1 MENVKTDASRDDEL
15 IFYVNGRKVT
25 DRRVQPKITLITYL
39 RDKLNLKG
47 AKLSCG
53 EGGCGSCTVMLSRVH
68 PVTKEI
74 SHDCVYACLVPICSI
89 HGMAVTTIEGLG
101 NVRDRLHP
109 IQESL
114 IRYHGTQCGFCTPGM
129 VMTMYTLLR
138 NNPAPTKEEIEMSL
152 EGMICRCTGYAP
164 ILNGFYTFVQE
175 RRCCNNS
182 AGQSCCRGKTCAD
195 DRSRDTE
202 DSVTGKEKHKSAS
215 MTETQDLIFPPE
227 LLVDGSYNAHFWKF
241 TGNGITWF
249 RPTSLEKLL
258 QLRHEN
264 PDAVIVAG
272 YNDIGLGVLLN
283 DPEHCNMICI
293 SHVQEMNNVSRTSD
307 GLTIGGAVTFN
318 RLMEYLQVINQSV
331 TQEERR
337 LFKAVFEVLRT
348 VGGIHT
354 RNTATL
360 GGHIVSASR
369 LSDVLPLL
377 IASRCYV
384 TICSQNG
391 QKQET
396 LQDFLNLEKAR
407 LKVDEVLVHVTLP
420 KPAEEQYIHGYQT
433 NIPHRRDT
441 NDVFNAGMTVTFN
454 NGSDVVQDFTLCIG
468 GIKETPVVCS
478 SVSSMCK
485 GRSWTC
491 DLMEDV
497 LAEIDK
503 LLKSTSYGV
512 TMIKSF
518 LCKFYL
524 AVNEERNADVKT
536 TTSKRSLWF
545 QRSETAGV
553 LTSAGKAFGGVGDPL
568 GHVSSKQQATGEA
581 VFIDDIPL
589 KSDELAMCLVT
600 SKKAHAKILSVDATE
615 ALTLEGV
622 VCLVDASD
630 IPGKNV
636 LLDVGEDEEIF
647 ATNTVHCVGQVI
659 AAVVAETKE
668 LATRAAK
675 LVKVEYEDLEAIITI
690 EEAIEKHSFFE
701 PMQEMHHGPSLEE
714 GFASSDNVIEGEVR
728 LGGQEHFYMETHRC
742 IVIPDLGD
750 QSLHVIASTQD
761 QYSVSKTIS
770 RVLRYPANKIRCQ
783 TARIGGGFG
792 GKNYRSTPTAATCAV
807 AAYKTRKPVR
817 CVLDREV
824 DMRISGG
831 RHPVLCKYKAGFSS
845 GGRLV
850 ALDINMFFNCGHST
864 DVSHRIIS
872 VSMNDMTS
880 VYSVPRVKIKGYA
893 CKTNLPSNTA
903 MRGFGMPQGMMIFEN
918 VLSKVAARCGLPEFK
933 VREVNFMSED
943 ETTIC
948 GQKLQVS
955 KIRECW
961 ETCKAKTSFTKRLQA
976 VCDFNRTNKGR
987 KKGLSIVPT
996 KFGIGKKGSSLNQS
1010 GALVNVYTDGSVLL
1024 SHGGIEMGQGL
1035 YTKMIQIASTV
1046 LDIPV
1051 DRIHISD
1058 TCTASVPNA
1067 PVTAASQGTDLNGMA
1082 VKIACEKINR
1092 RLQPY
1097 KEKNP
1102 SGTWE
1107 DWVNAAYAN
1116 FVNLSAV
1123 GYYGDNVLHPDYM
1136 AKREK
1141 SYRYFTY
1148 GVACSEVE
1156 VDCLTGEHK
1165 VIHTDIVMDAGR
1177 SINPAIDTGQI
1188 QGAFMQG
1195 YGLFMREELIWS
1207 DKGELLTCGPGM
1219 YDIPRVQHIPR
1230 EFNIHLLENSEN
1242 PAAVFSSKGVGEPPL
1257 FLASSVYFATKEAIR
1272 SARKDSGLAEDE
1284 FQLDCPATAKRIRM
1298 ACGNQ
1303 FYLSD

>member
-1 MENVKTDASRDDEL
+1 MIDMEDAKTHASRDDEL
-15 IFYVNGRKVT
+15 TFFVNGRKIR
-25 DRRVQPKITLITYL
+25 DRQVQPRITLITYL

-101 NVRDRLHP
+101 SVRDRLHP

-164 ILNGFYTFVQE
+164 ILNGFYSFSQDS
-175 RRCCNNS
+175 RCCNKS
-182 AGQSCCRGKTCAD
+182 TGEKCCRGKTCTGD
-195 DRSRDTE
+195 KSKDTK

-227 LLVDGSYNAHFWKF
+227 LLVDESYNAHFWKF
-241 TGNGITWF
+241 SMNGITWF

-258 QLRHEN
+258 QLRHEY

-272 YNDIGLGVLLN
+272 YNDIGLDVVLN
-283 DPEHCNMICI
+283 DPKHSNMICI
-293 SHVQEMNNVSRTSD
+293 SHVQEMNTVSRTSD
-307 GLTIGGAVTFN
+307 GLTIGGAVTFS
-318 RLMEYLQVINQSV
+318 RLMDYLQVINQSV
-331 TQEERR
+331 SQEDRR

-369 LSDVLPLL
+369 LSDVLPLF
-377 IASRCYV
+377 IASRCHV

-391 QKQET
+391 EKQEA
-396 LQDFLNLEKAR
+396 LLDFLNIGKAR
-407 LKVDEVLVHVTLP
+407 LKVDEVLVHVLLP

-468 GIKETPVVCS
+468 GIKETPVICS
-478 SVSSMCK
+478 SVSTICK
-485 GRSWTC
+485 GRPWTC

-503 LLKSTSYGV
+503 LLKFTSYGV

-524 AVNEERNADVKT
+524 AVNEERNADVNKI
-536 TTSKRSLWF
+536 TSQRFSCF
-545 QRSETAGV
+545 ERSETAGV
-553 LTSAGKAFGGVGDPL
+553 LTSAGRAFGGVGDPL
-568 GHVSSKQQATGEA
+568 GHVSCKQQSTGEA

-589 KSDELAMCLVT
+589 KSDELAVCLVT
-600 SKKAHAKILSVDATE
+600 SEKPHAKILHVDAKE

-636 LLDVGEDEEIF
+636 LSDVCEDEEIF
-647 ATNTVHCVGQVI
+647 AANKVHCVGHVI

-668 LATRAAK
+668 LATQAAK
-675 LVKVEYEDLEAIITI
+675 LVKVEYEDIEPIITI
-690 EEAIEKHSFFE
+690 EEAIEKDSFFE
-701 PMQEMHHGPSLEE
+701 PWHEMHHGPSLEE
-714 GFASSDNVIEGEVR
+714 GFASSENVIEGEVR

-750 QSLHVIASTQD
+750 QSIHVIASTQD
-761 QYSVSKTIS
+761 QYGDSVIT
-770 RVLRYPANKIRCQ
+770 
-783 TARIGGGFG
+783 
-792 GKNYRSTPTAATCAV
+792 
-807 AAYKTRKPVR
+807 
-817 CVLDREV
+817 E
-824 DMRISGG
+824 
-831 RHPVLCKYKAGFSS
+831 
-845 GGRLV
+845 
-850 ALDINMFFNCGHST
+850 
-864 DVSHRIIS
+864 
-872 VSMNDMTS
+872 SMNDMTS

-903 MRGFGMPQGMMIFEN
+903 MRGFGKPHGMMIFEN
-918 VLSKVAARCGLPEFK
+918 VLSKVAACCGLPEFK

-948 GQKLQVS
+948 GQKLKVS
-955 KIRECW
+955 TIKECW
-961 ETCKAKTSFTKRLQA
+961 ETCQVKSNFTTRLQA
-976 VCDFNRTNKGR
+976 VGDFNRTTKGR

-996 KFGIGKKGSSLNQS
+996 KFGIATKGYSINQA

-1046 LDIPV
+1046 LEIPV

-1067 PVTAASQGTDLNGMA
+1067 PLTAGSQGTDLNGMA

-1107 DWVNAAYAN
+1107 EWVNTAYAN
-1116 FVNLSAV
+1116 FVGLSAV
-1123 GYYGDNVLHPDYM
+1123 GYYGDNELHPDHVT
-1136 AKREK
+1136 KRDEPYK
-1141 SYRYFTY
+1141 YFTY

-1156 VDCLTGEHK
+1156 VDCLTGEHQ
-1165 VIHTDIVMDAGR
+1165 VIRTDIVMDVGR

-1188 QGAFMQG
+1188 HGAFMQG
-1195 YGLFMREELIWS
+1195 YGLFMREELLWS

-1242 PAAVFSSKGVGEPPL
+1242 PTAVFSSKGIGEPPL

-1272 SARKDSGLAEDE
+1272 SARKDSGLAEDD

-1303 FYLSD
+1303 FNLTD